1 MDTIQGKHFSITD
14 PKGVNTVIYRIIETD
29 KSLLNEFPKYTVER
43 LQSSEELRGDLK
55 RKTFFVDE
63 PAEEEDLVIISF
75 GQDRV
80 VVNMGI
86 LEENKVKISKKPMPI
101 KFDTLYSENEREY
114 RNFTREEK
122 IKAVKMVLVDKKSQ
136 MEVERIVLG
145 KKKCTGTIN
154 RWIREYIQEGEENCF
169 KKKKGLKKVEIT
181 ENNVRYEI
189 LKKFN
194 AFLEKEIRTNSNLSK
209 NSKNNIQ

>member
-1 MDTIQGKHFSITD
+1 MT
-14 PKGVNTVIYRIIETD
+14 
-29 KSLLNEFPKYTVER
+29 
-43 LQSSEELRGDLK
+43 
-55 RKTFFVDE
+55 
-63 PAEEEDLVIISF
+63 
-75 GQDRV
+75 
-80 VVNMGI
+80 
-86 LEENKVKISKKPMPI
+86 
-101 KFDTLYSENEREY
+101 REY

-136 MEVERIVLG
+136 MEVERVVLG
-145 KKKCTGTIN
+145 KNKCTGTIN

-194 AFLEKEIRTNSNLSK
+194 AFLEKEIRTNSNLLK

>member
-1 MDTIQGKHFSITD
+1 MT
-14 PKGVNTVIYRIIETD
+14 
-29 KSLLNEFPKYTVER
+29 
-43 LQSSEELRGDLK
+43 
-55 RKTFFVDE
+55 
-63 PAEEEDLVIISF
+63 
-75 GQDRV
+75 
-80 VVNMGI
+80 
-86 LEENKVKISKKPMPI
+86 
-101 KFDTLYSENEREY
+101 REY

-122 IKAVKMVLVDKKSQ
+122 IKAVKRVLVDKKYQ

-169 KKKKGLKKVEIT
+169 KRKKGLKKVEIT
-181 ENNVRYEI
+181 GNNVRYEI

-194 AFLEKEIRTNSNLSK
+194 AFLEKEIRTNSNLLK